1 LYDSLYKTASLK
13 LKYVIMKK
21 LLLFII
27 SIYFLISCQENKE
40 KQLTVIFKK
49 YDETIALQK
58 QQNHKSNRMQFKLFQ
73 SKYLDMNTVFKP
85 FENDLEYFSEE
96 NYMALKP
103 FILEQDIPTLQKNI
117 KAGSL
122 SYEKLTLFYLY
133 RIRKFESDSTK
144 SLNSIISLNP
154 NVLKEARARDKNKK
168 ENAEYSIY
176 GMPVFLKDNINTKD
190 MPTTAGA
197 IALVENKNTADA
209 FIVEK
214 LREKGALILG
224 KVNLSEWA
232 YFFCSGCPL
241 GYSAVGGQTLNPYGR
256 GVLETGGSSAG
267 SGVTVAANFA
277 VAAVGT
283 ETSGSITSPSSLNS
297 VVGLKPTIGVL
308 SRTGIVPISSTL
320 DTPGP
325 MTKNVIDNAI
335 FINAMRGYDKN
346 DFASKKIAQ
355 DYFQN
360 GFSQNLNDRRLGV
373 LKPLLSDSIY
383 AVTVEKLKKE
393 GVEIVEITPSEI
405 SFDGFITLLNIDM
418 KYDLPKY
425 LSEFAAKNIT
435 VKSVKEVVLF
445 NLKDSVLRAPYGQQ
459 LFDGIIKDK
468 TNLKELEVIKNR
480 LSTESKKYLQALKT
494 ENLDAILSINNY
506 HSGIAAVAKYPT
518 LTVPMG
524 YKKSG
529 EPMSLTF
536 IGTPF
541 SERKLLEIGHAF
553 EQLTKVRKMPKNYQ

>member
-1 LYDSLYKTASLK
+1 
-13 LKYVIMKK
+13 MKK
-21 LLLFII
+21 LLFLII
-27 SIYFLISCQENKE
+27 SISFFIGCQSNKE
-40 KQLTVIFKK
+40 KQPKVIFKK
-49 YDETIALQK
+49 YNETAALEK

-85 FENDLEYFSEE
+85 FEEEFEYFSEE
-96 NYMALKP
+96 NYTTLKP
-103 FILEQDIPTLQKNI
+103 LILEQNIPTIQNNI
-117 KAGSL
+117 KEGKL

-154 NVLKEARARDKNKK
+154 NVLKEARIRDNHK
-168 ENAEYSIY
+168 EDISEHSIY
-176 GMPVFLKDNINTKD
+176 GMPILLKDNINTID

-197 IALVENKNTADA
+197 IALAENKKIKDA

-214 LREKGALILG
+214 LRENGALILG

-241 GYSAVGGQTLNPYGR
+241 GYSAIGGQTLNPYGR
-256 GVLETGGSSAG
+256 GEFETGGSSAG
-267 SGVTVAANFA
+267 SGVTVASNFA

-283 ETSGSITSPSSLNS
+283 ETAGSITSPSSLNS

-335 FINAMRGYDKN
+335 FMNAMRGFDKN
-346 DFASKKIAQ
+346 DLASKKIEE

-360 GFSQNLNDRRLGV
+360 GFKHKFDERRLGA
-373 LKPLLSDSIY
+373 LTTLMSDSIY
-383 AVTVEKLKKE
+383 ASTVDKLKKV
-393 GVEIVEITPSEI
+393 GVVIVEITPPEI
-405 SFDGFITLLNIDM
+405 SFEGFTTLLNIDM
-418 KYDLPKY
+418 KNDLPIYFSKY
-425 LSEFAAKNIT
+425 ADKSIHQ
-435 VKSVKEVVLF
+435 KSVKDVTLF
-445 NLKDSVLRAPYGQQ
+445 NLQDSVLRAPYGQQ
-459 LFDGIIKDK
+459 LFEGIINDK
-468 TNLKELEVIKNR
+468 TTMSELKIIKKNLKSEGE
-480 LSTESKKYLQALKT
+480 KYFQTLKD

-529 EPMSLTF
+529 EPVSLTF
-536 IGTPF
+536 IGLPF
-541 SERKLLEIGHAF
+541 SERKLLEIGYAF